1 MEKFFSESCSVEN
14 IFNFMPQGSGRNSQ
28 RIKPCRLTYEFRT
41 PTKDDLMSL
50 NGLEVGRGFPLH
62 QLRDG
67 AGIGGTMMCGQG
79 GDKAPVVIVPK
90 IVGVVV
96 GFGQVDADF
105 LQILVQAGKV
115 QRLGIGND
123 AVEIEDE
130 RPECRH
136 RMGEIV
142 LEVFGAN
149 YNTGQRK
156 KRQIALVL
164 VRNLEEEKVG

>member
-28 RIKPCRLTYEFRT
+28 SISVLPHVRIPERRR
-41 PTKDDLMSL
+41 KDDLMSL

-105 LQILVQAGKV
+105 LRVWCRPAKCSGSVSAMTPSKSKMSARSVDIGWEKSCWRCSARIITQGNERNAG
-115 QRLGIGND
+115 D
-123 AVEIEDE
+123 
-130 RPECRH
+130 RPRPSS
-136 RMGEIV
+136 
-142 LEVFGAN
+142 
-149 YNTGQRK
+149 
-156 KRQIALVL
+156 
-164 VRNLEEEKVG
+164 